1 MALAGPERIVRL
13 LRSLGR
19 NDRLP
24 MRLRLAAL
32 TRIVSHRTIRPTP
45 FEMRL
50 LDSGCL
56 YRGRLDDW
64 MDWNAYFLGGYKR
77 GVLRLFQTAVDAAAP
92 AGEGIAVDVGA
103 SVGQM
108 AMSASLAA
116 ARVVAIEPSPRI
128 AAICREHVALNRLSE
143 RITVIEAALSDA
155 NGTAI
160 FFQGADNKGT
170 GTLRD
175 DFNGD
180 PRRAVD
186 VQVWR
191 GDDLLASLDIPRVDA
206 MKVDCQGMEAQATEG
221 CTQTIARDK
230 PIIIYSL
237 PAFVYRN
244 ARDLSRIRGVLGAD
258 YRYFLLRNQFD
269 PKVRIDPF
277 VDPGRYR
284 GSVIFVA
291 AVPEDRLCAL
301 RRALE
306 TLRKPHQIQACA
318 RSGAPN
324 CEPPP

>member
-1 MALAGPERIVRL
+1 
-13 LRSLGR
+13 
-19 NDRLP
+19 
-24 MRLRLAAL
+24 MRLRLAVL
-32 TRIVSHRTIRPTP
+32 SRIANHRRIKPAP
-45 FEMRL
+45 FETRL

-56 YRGRLDDW
+56 YRGGLNDW

-77 GVLRLFQTAVDAAAP
+77 GVLRLFQTAVCAAAP
-92 AGEGIAVDVGA
+92 AGDGIAVDIGA

-108 AMSASLAA
+108 AMSASLMA
-116 ARVVAIEPSPRI
+116 ARVMAIEPSPRI
-128 AAICREHVALNRLSE
+128 AAICREHVALNQLSE

-155 NGTAI
+155 NGTAT

-180 PRRAVD
+180 LRKAVD

-191 GDDLLASLDIPRVDA
+191 GDDLLASLDICRVDA

-221 CTQTIARDK
+221 FAKTIARDK

-244 ARDLSRIRGVLGAD
+244 GRDLSRIRGVLGAD

-277 VDPGRYR
+277 VDPARDR

-291 AVPEDRLCAL
+291 AVPECRVGAV

-306 TLRKPHQIQACA
+306 TDRKSHQI
-318 RSGAPN
+318 
-324 CEPPP
+324 